1 MRFFV
6 DVVIAALAI
15 YVAYRTFKAW
25 RQLAEW
31 RISIYSMG
39 MALLAF
45 ALVIEAFLDIYLS
58 TFFNYEP
65 MRYIKR
71 LESTLRVITQM
82 LYLAALIPL
91 AVAVTPSRLYSI
103 TLVLLPINIA
113 LSIYIA
119 VVTLVKL
126 VEKKIPPFISLA
138 FLFLAFSMVTP
149 LFSILDL
156 LFRLLTAL
164 FLAMGV
170 VYAEK
175 KEK

>member
-31 RISIYSMG
+31 RISMYSMG

-91 AVAVTPSRLYSI
+91 AVAVTPTRLYSI

-170 VYAEK
+170 IYAEK

>member
-31 RISIYSMG
+31 RISMYTMG

-103 TLVLLPINIA
+103 ILVLLPINIA

>member
-25 RQLAEW
+25 RQLAVW
-31 RISIYSMG
+31 RISMYSMG